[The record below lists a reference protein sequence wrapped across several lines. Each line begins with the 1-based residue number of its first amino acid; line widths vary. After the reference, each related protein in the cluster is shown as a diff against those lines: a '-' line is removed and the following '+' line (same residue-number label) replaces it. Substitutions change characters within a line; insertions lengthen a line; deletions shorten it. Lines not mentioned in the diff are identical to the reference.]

1 MAGPLGF
8 EPTPDS
14 RVGLISFL
22 PAFSPLPPA
31 GASLAMSVRALP
43 FVRVESALTEFF
55 ESLTSDE
62 SSTYGGFD
70 GQNGLFFP
78 LMTNNGPF
86 LV

>member
-1 MAGPLGF
+1 M
-8 EPTPDS
+8 
-14 RVGLISFL
+14 
-22 PAFSPLPPA
+22 
-31 GASLAMSVRALP
+31 ASLAASILPLLLRWGQELLFINPSPAGDSLAMNARAWP

-55 ESLTSDE
+55 EALTSDE